1 MQITRGITLTAA
13 ATALVVAL
21 AGCAS
26 TDGQT
31 EAEPSP
37 LQTFV
42 VAPGP
47 ASTGAGSFAAPS
59 STGEAAAAAT
69 PQAAVE
75 AYLTAEVAGDY
86 DTSFGLLAQADRG
99 RIVTPQAWRATK
111 SRTPRIT
118 GFTVDASAAAEG
130 TVVTDVT
137 LEPNVDP
144 ILGVVPGSARITWTP
159 VAEAGGWRV
168 PIEGSSFEARYPDDG
183 GAAPSALAW
192 LGERQACSPSADR
205 LVFEPELPQA
215 LCGLSG
221 TFRAERTGLLT
232 ELINAAPVLAS
243 YGPDAATWARVVRVT
258 GPATIDVVTAPLGDT
273 WVVIGATSSA

>member
-1 MQITRGITLTAA
+1 MLTAA
-13 ATALVVAL
+13 ATALLVAL

-26 TDGQT
+26 TDGQAD
-31 EAEPSP
+31 AEPSP

-42 VAPGP
+42 VGATPASEGTGAFAAP
-47 ASTGAGSFAAPS
+47 ASTG
-59 STGEAAAAAT
+59 EATAAAT
-69 PQAAVE
+69 PRAAVE

-86 DTSFGLLAQADRG
+86 DTSFGLLARSDRD
-99 RIVTPQAWRATK
+99 RIVTPEAWRATK

-118 GFTVDASAAAEG
+118 GFTVESSTTAEG
-130 TVVTDVT
+130 TVVTDVA

-159 VAEAGGWRV
+159 VAEDGGWRV

-192 LGERQACSPSADR
+192 VGERQACTPSADR

-215 LCGLSG
+215 LCGVSG
-221 TFRAERTGLLT
+221 SFRAERTSPLA
-232 ELINAAPVLAS
+232 ELANPAPVLAS
-243 YGPDAATWARVVRVT
+243 YGPDAATWARVVRLT
-258 GPATIDVVTAPLGDT
+258 GPTTIDVVTAPLGDS